1 MASLYGKMAKVE
13 DIVHSL
19 SISKKK
25 EKHPEVYILIIPGFG
40 IISTVVSASS
50 SKGVFGYL
58 KNSSLIKKTLLT
70 QQTICREIKEFKQF
84 ILLNT
89 SII

>member
-1 MASLYGKMAKVE
+1 MAKVE

-40 IISTVVSASS
+40 IVSHIVSTFSG
-50 SKGVFGYL
+50 KPIFG
-58 KNSSLIKKTLLT
+58 
-70 QQTICREIKEFKQF
+70 QTILMNGPCNNFLSR
-84 ILLNT
+84 
-89 SII
+89 

>member
-40 IISTVVSASS
+40 IVSHIVSTFSG
-50 SKGVFGYL
+50 KPIFGQNGPLYFF
-58 KNSSLIKKTLLT
+58 NIM
-70 QQTICREIKEFKQF
+70 QQTICRNLRNIWR
-84 ILLNT
+84 
-89 SII
+89 